1 MGYRKFFSFLISIIM
16 VVAMVSSTVLAGGTG
31 GPDGGQAGGNGQ
43 GDGAQDNANTFTTVS
58 GITLTLP
65 PEYEHVIWPGIA
77 EDDPNLKE
85 LGIDKDTVTEM
96 YTKGGVEIQSGNS
109 KYPIFFIVFE

>member
-1 MGYRKFFSFLISIIM
+1 MGYRKCFSFLISIIM
-16 VVAMVSSTVLAGGTG
+16 VVAMVSSTVLAGG
-31 GPDGGQAGGNGQ
+31 PDGGQNGDQ

-85 LGIDKDTVTEM
+85 IGIKAFRLLLDQMNGDDSVQHVVVKTRMELRDSTR
-96 YTKGGVEIQSGNS
+96 
-109 KYPIFFIVFE
+109 